1 MMLVKLLFY
10 NFFSLT
16 NFSILEFNAI
26 SAYLVINHWVAIGF
40 SMFLKL
46 GKSIC
51 MKYECFFRSHNFS
64 IQRHMYWIWDKEIL
78 HILT

>member
-1 MMLVKLLFY
+1 MLVKLLFY

-40 SMFLKL
+40 SIFLKL

-51 MKYECFFRSHNFS
+51 MKYECFLDPTFFPSK
-64 IQRHMYWIWDKEIL
+64 DIL
-78 HILT
+78 ALG